1 VQNIELYSLPTAP
14 LRKVCNYKLFLMV
27 QLANSKVQCF
37 AL

>member
-1 VQNIELYSLPTAP
+1 
-14 LRKVCNYKLFLMV
+14 MV